1 LFGISAVFA
10 APTINS
16 FSYFAD
22 AESDIVSDLEVASV
36 ARSLETKVYTLDM
49 LYKNKATRNLYNKL
63 SIDYLIKSKAA
74 AIDPEAKN
82 KYGLI
87 IDLAKEKNIK
97 LEIYNDK
104 AYMDYFRSVKRGDIL
119 NYCSGLMPSNGKLIP
134 VFINEAARYFNN
146 PEFYSAY
153 ADYLSDQSKNLP
165 EIINYYMLGNDFI
178 KASALLDKTK
188 GFSATQRI
196 HIYAKAGN
204 YEKALNEHSKS
215 KKPSIEDVAKLCV
228 LICAD
233 KDMDGRRKETLLNQV
248 QDNEAMQILTY
259 YDENKLFLQGYL
271 FAQYRFKSDAT
282 LLSSWNNK
290 VTSAKSRYMNN
301 PSDETIALFVQAGL
315 VNDAYDMLVAS
326 KSYLSAVDLVDR
338 YSTGVYADTL
348 FVFSK
353 AAEQL
358 AAGNDEN
365 NFTRVIRLYERAKD
379 WNKAG
384 YYSAQMK
391 DYSNAIDYYER
402 SDNKDNAELSNLYE
416 KVENYT
422 QAVSYLIKADS
433 NAYLPIATL
442 YEKGKDYKQAAVYY
456 LKVKNY
462 TKAAACAELTN
473 PKDYELLA
481 DVYLAS
487 GNGAELLK
495 VLDKLYLENL
505 SIAGS
510 YYKESGNI
518 EAYRSKLKGSGEH
531 QKALDTYDSTVGYS
545 ADDIDMLIELSTKAG
560 DRSKEIQFIN
570 IKLARLEENSD
581 NFSSEEFD
589 DAIKLATQANNDTFK
604 QKFISKKAQA
614 QKRLADEER
623 EEKAQEQKRL
633 AEAHLKLE
641 YHLNNVESAM
651 DSDDAGAIL
660 SANVFDYFRLNNE
673 YGTAL
678 RKTNFKSTKEYK
690 ELADSLATLKKG
702 LLKETYY
709 VKEKIEFL
717 EYNMSTKK
725 ISTNSSNSDF
735 APYSFR
741 DPRVVK
747 GYLFEKLPYTKQ
759 HIMGANWYTR
769 TFTLTS
775 KAAAEIEN
783 RTCDVYI
790 IFKISGSKKSKFNTP
805 RLVSTHDGP
814 YANNFTVVITRSGS
828 EDVLYVGKF

>member
-1 LFGISAVFA
+1 MLKSSFSRILIICLLFSVSAVFA

-22 AESDIVSDLEVASV
+22 SESDIVSNFELASI

-49 LYKNKATRNLYNKL
+49 LYKNRATRNLYNEL
-63 SIDYLIKSKAA
+63 SIEYKIKNEAS
-74 AIDPEAKN
+74 AIDSGTKN

-87 IDLAKEKNIK
+87 IDLDRRKDIK

-104 AYMDYFRSVKRGDIL
+104 AYLDYFRSVGRGDIL
-119 NYCSGLMPSNGKLIP
+119 SYCSGLSPSNSKLIP

-146 PEFYSAY
+146 PEFYCAY
-153 ADYLSDQSKNLP
+153 ADYLSGKSKNLQ
-165 EIINYYMLGNDFI
+165 EIINYYLLGKDYVN
-178 KASALLDKTK
+178 ASSLLEKNK
-188 GFSATQRI
+188 SFSAVQKM

-204 YEKALNEHSKS
+204 YEKALAEHTKR
-215 KKPSIEDVAKLCV
+215 KNPPIEGIAKLCV
-228 LICAD
+228 MISAD
-233 KDMDGRRKETLLNQV
+233 ENLDIRRKETLLSQV
-248 QDNEAMQILTY
+248 PDSEATQLLAYYENNKQILP
-259 YDENKLFLQGYL
+259 GYL
-271 FAQYRFKSDAT
+271 FTLYRFKSDTALLAT
-282 LLSSWNNK
+282 WNNK
-290 VTSAKSRYMNN
+290 MTSAKSTYMNN
-301 PSDETIALFVQAGL
+301 PSAETIALFIQAGW
-315 VNDAYDMLVAS
+315 VNDAYDMLVS
-326 KSYLSAVDLVDR
+326 NKSYLSAVDLMDR
-338 YSTGVYADTL
+338 HSTGAYADTL
-348 FVFSK
+348 HVFSM

-358 AAGNDEN
+358 AAGKNEND
-365 NFTRVIRLYERAKD
+365 FTRVIRLYERAQD
-379 WNKAG
+379 WDKAG

-391 DYSNAIDYYER
+391 DYTKAIDYYER
-402 SDNKDNAELSNLYE
+402 SDNKDNAELSMLYE
-416 KVENYT
+416 KVENY
-422 QAVSYLIKADS
+422 A
-433 NAYLPIATL
+433 
-442 YEKGKDYKQAAVYY
+442 QAAAYY
-456 LKVKNY
+456 VKAKNY
-462 TKAAACAELTN
+462 DKAAACAKLTN
-473 PKDYELLA
+473 PKDYKLLA

-487 GNGAELLK
+487 GNGVELLK
-495 VLDKLYLENL
+495 VLDKLYLEDL

-518 EAYRSKLKGSGEH
+518 EVYRNKLKGSGEH
-531 QKALDTYDSTVGYS
+531 KKALDTYDSTVGYS
-545 ADDIDMLIELSTKAG
+545 ADDINMLIELSTKAA
-560 DRSKEIQFIN
+560 DKNKEIQFIN

-633 AEAHLKLE
+633 AEAPLKLE

-660 SANVFDYFRLNNE
+660 SANVFDYFSLNNE

-690 ELADSLATLKKG
+690 ELADSLATLKKE
-702 LLKETYY
+702 LLKETFY

-769 TFTLTS
+769 TFTLTP
-775 KAAAEIEN
+775 KAAVEIEN

-828 EDVLYVGKF
+828 EEVLHIGKF